1 MLSPHFVNWSNVP
14 GACFGLRRGPLFG
27 KDLACCSQSVH
38 RHPKSCQYSPSTSS
52 ASHSESVRLG
62 QDKNTIQYPKQRYS
76 RVWWTMQQAYKGMH
90 QCRQIN
96 VSTMRTHHI
105 WKHAC
110 NNGCHHFECHLALV
124 DLGHRAR
131 LKLVDDFAEVHAIL
145 QGFMETSIREG
156 LSGYSLEPTL
166 RISFHLWVMF
176 RILLQGGR
184 KVHKTASKVQNPWD
198 DRCCSGRKTLIY
210 TDYDTAPQ
218 YTNTHSRTALLTFSL
233 SSAVIPYPFGLS
245 AMSVNLRYCSKRIAW
260 KQRDDRPT
268 TKSRGELD
276 AALRL
281 EQ

>member
-198 DRCCSGRKTLIY
+198 DRYCSGRKTIPLRHCSAIHQH
-210 TDYDTAPQ
+210 TL
-218 YTNTHSRTALLTFSL
+218 THCIAYLFPKLSGHSVSLRSL
-233 SSAVIPYPFGLS
+233 SHVCQPAILQQTDCV
-245 AMSVNLRYCSKRIAW
+245 KT
-260 KQRDDRPT
+260 RDDRPT